1 MFRGAF
7 GFIDPTQDPIWPL
20 ALDGRARFGAED
32 VHAHGYFS
40 LVAPVFETY
49 AQRDSGIGMF
59 ALNVLVVLR
68 PDDFEQV
75 RAALAALREELES
88 FPRCWRVFLGERH
101 PANGAPIVR
110 LEPLLFRSRATAI
123 IDRIERSLD
132 IAAAT
137 GRYLVY
143 GNGVVYR
150 HLWGIRLPPGTVE
163 YS

>member
-7 GFIDPTQDPIWPL
+7 GFIDPTRDSKWPL
-20 ALDGRARFGAED
+20 ALDGRARFSTQS
-32 VHAHGYFS
+32 VHAGGYFS

-68 PDDFEQV
+68 PGDFEPV
-75 RAALAALREELES
+75 RASLTALREELKS

-123 IDRIERSLD
+123 IEMIERSLD

>member
-1 MFRGAF
+1 MFQGAF
-7 GFIDPTQDPIWPL
+7 GFIDAMQDPRWPL
-20 ALDGRARFGAED
+20 ALDERMRFYAGN
-32 VHAHGYFS
+32 VHTDGYFS
-40 LVAPVFETY
+40 LLAPVFESY

-68 PDDFEQV
+68 PGDFEPV
-75 RAALAALREELES
+75 RAALAQLRGEIKS
-88 FPRCWRVFLGERH
+88 FPRCWRLYLGERH

-110 LEPLLFRSRATAI
+110 LELLLFRRRAIAI
-123 IDRIERSLD
+123 IDRIEKSLD

-143 GNGVVYR
+143 GNGVLYR
-150 HLWGIRLPPGTVE
+150 PLWDIRLPPGTVQ